1 MKRAGILAATW
12 LLAGSGLF
20 ADTVSSPF
28 TSFGSVFSS
37 GQPNPTASTAGS
49 TFWNNFSPD
58 TGTGGSHDMNIG
70 YLLTDSGGFTGTT
83 SLIGPSTAAGTLV
96 GAGGSDPAAF
106 NFIANGDPYT
116 IQVLFSDTGL
126 PGEVTFGWYDLS
138 NPSVLNPIF
147 SNVGNTNTPLG
158 SPQLFS
164 SGGAANFGFYA
175 MVCFNPPSCT
185 VTVTYFTNSA
195 MDTTADMGAMTP
207 FGTIT
212 NISYNHFA
220 LFNLSPNSQSY
231 VLGLSETP
239 NQNGTEL
246 AGDFQDFVVELTDT
260 GAAAPEPATLSIVGI
275 SLLGLGFARRR
286 FLS

>member
-1 MKRAGILAATW
+1 MKRSGILAATW

-20 ADTVSSPF
+20 ADTISSSF
-28 TSFGSVFSS
+28 TSFNSVFST
-37 GQPNPTASTAGS
+37 GQPNPTASTAGD

-70 YLLTDSGGFTGTT
+70 YLLTDAGGFSGTT

-96 GAGGSDPAAF
+96 GAGGSDPTAF
-106 NFIANGDPYT
+106 NFISNGDTYN

-126 PGEVTFGWYDLS
+126 PGEVTFGWYDLA
-138 NPSVLNPIF
+138 NPGVLNPIF
-147 SNVGNTNTPLG
+147 SDVGNTNTPLG
-158 SPQLFS
+158 SPQAFS
-164 SGGAANFGFYA
+164 HGTATNYGFYA
-175 MVCFNPPSCT
+175 TVCFNPPSCSI
-185 VTVTYFTNSA
+185 TVTYFTNSG

-220 LFNLSPNSQSY
+220 LFNLSPNAQSY

-275 SLLGLGFARRR
+275 SLLALGFARRR
-286 FLS
+286 SPG